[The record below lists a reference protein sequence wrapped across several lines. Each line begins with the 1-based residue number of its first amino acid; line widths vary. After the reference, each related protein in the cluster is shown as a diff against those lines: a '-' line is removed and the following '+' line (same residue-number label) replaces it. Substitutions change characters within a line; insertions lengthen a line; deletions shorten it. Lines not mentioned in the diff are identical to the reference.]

1 MTLQVLTR
9 DNNGVTFSDP
19 AHPEYTF
26 RTKTTKSKKNIGGT
40 SVDNYVTE
48 IIINDTNTISVGG
61 NSAPDAVSIRLRLS
75 GSGYSEARVNKILES
90 IAAYVPKI
98 VGGHTF
104 LGFDPEAPAYP
115 V

>member
-1 MTLQVLTR
+1 MALQVLTR

-26 RTKTTKSKKNIGGT
+26 RTKTTKSKKNLNGN

-48 IIINDTNTISVGG
+48 IIINDSSNVSVGG
-61 NSAPDAVSIRLRLS
+61 TVVPDAVSIRLRLS
-75 GSGYSEARVNKILES
+75 GSGYSEARVNKILENLAS
-90 IAAYVPKI
+90 YVPSI
-98 VGGHTF
+98 VSGHTF
-104 LGFDPEAPAYP
+104 LGFDPSAPSYP

>member
-26 RTKTTKSKKNIGGT
+26 RTKTTKSKKNINGI

-48 IIINDTNTISVGG
+48 VIINDTNTINVGG

-75 GSGYSEARVNKILES
+75 GSGYSEARVNKILENV
-90 IAAYVPKI
+90 AGYVPSI
-98 VGGHTF
+98 VSGHTF
-104 LGFDPEAPAYP
+104 LGFDPQAPSYP